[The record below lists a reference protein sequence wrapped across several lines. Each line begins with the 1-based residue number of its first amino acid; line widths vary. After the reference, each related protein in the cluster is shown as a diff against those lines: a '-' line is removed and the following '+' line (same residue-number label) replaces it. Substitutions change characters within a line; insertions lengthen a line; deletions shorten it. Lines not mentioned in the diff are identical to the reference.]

1 MSHEIQQ
8 WWTKM
13 RKYIAALTIGTSVFV
28 LGSGIVFA
36 ESASHGAVSDE
47 VVAEQRAK
55 LQEATAGKG
64 FGPQAPRDLS
74 VVDGANT
81 IDFGSAPDFALMN
94 LCNIHFHEGA
104 EHRGGEF
111 TTYIGNGDGHGYGTG
126 FKYDGQLSVAELA
139 PVDYAVGSTEHG
151 TLEPG
156 DTIEI
161 HYVHSTADVKPGPTL
176 ASCLNEAV
184 GNPQLRVEG
193 FVYVLV
199 NDDNAADLGVLNS
212 VAQANGKWQAPNMPT
227 DAGTAVSYDG
237 STTGPSYNEAA
248 SPFQVTWNVHP
259 KVTKVSISSVA
270 KWLAGNEFE
279 EDHAHGVRNL
289 VDNPA
294 LLSTID

>member
-1 MSHEIQQ
+1 
-8 WWTKM
+8 M

-111 TTYIGNGDGHGYGTG
+111 T
-126 FKYDGQLSVAELA
+126 
-139 PVDYAVGSTEHG
+139 
-151 TLEPG
+151 
-156 DTIEI
+156 
-161 HYVHSTADVKPGPTL
+161 
-176 ASCLNEAV
+176 
-184 GNPQLRVEG
+184 
-193 FVYVLV
+193 
-199 NDDNAADLGVLNS
+199 
-212 VAQANGKWQAPNMPT
+212 
-227 DAGTAVSYDG
+227 
-237 STTGPSYNEAA
+237 
-248 SPFQVTWNVHP
+248 
-259 KVTKVSISSVA
+259 
-270 KWLAGNEFE
+270 
-279 EDHAHGVRNL
+279 
-289 VDNPA
+289 
-294 LLSTID
+294 